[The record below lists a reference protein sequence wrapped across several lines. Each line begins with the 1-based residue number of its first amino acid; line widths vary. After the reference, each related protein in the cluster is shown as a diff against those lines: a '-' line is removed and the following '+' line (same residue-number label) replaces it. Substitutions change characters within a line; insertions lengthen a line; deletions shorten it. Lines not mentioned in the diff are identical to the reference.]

1 MSLVSSKNIKWRIFL
16 HRYLIYFP
24 PGGGG
29 NFLVSLTAK
38 FLGYNIP
45 TKFSATGNSHDHG
58 KGEWEGVSDIPVCLL
73 GNHFELNY
81 RANCIIYGAHSAP
94 LLKLKQEY
102 ENLKIIMI
110 TAEDDKEYWDIAR
123 MMARKAWPIFLTYP
137 GEYEKLKGED
147 WPEYEENLPNK
158 NKIVHDDVTQIS
170 YKDTI
175 DWYNNALTENY
186 IDYKIKFKTIMGLDN
201 LDLAEEMSS
210 ILNKPITNEIKSFI
224 NRYQTLNKELHFEY
238 AN

>member
-1 MSLVSSKNIKWRIFL
+1 MSLVENKKIKWRIFL

-73 GNHFELNY
+73 GDHFALNY
-81 RANCIIYGAHSAP
+81 RANCIIYGAHSGP

-110 TAEDDKEYWDIAR
+110 TAEDDKEYWNIAR

-158 NKIVHDDVTQIS
+158 IS
-170 YKDTI
+170 FLRLDTDI
-175 DWYNNALTENY
+175 
-186 IDYKIKFKTIMGLDN
+186 
-201 LDLAEEMSS
+201 
-210 ILNKPITNEIKSFI
+210 
-224 NRYQTLNKELHFEY
+224 YQTTKKQLEVLYDKLVPGGVLHIDDYGICPGVKTAVDNFFSNKNIWLHRVDMACRY
-238 AN
+238 LIKK